1 MPVCSD
7 WLKIVVRDGTIIS
20 ADNLRNLARI
30 LSTPVALD
38 VTSCFKLFRT

>member
-7 WLKIVVRDGTIIS
+7 WLKIVVRDGAIIS
-20 ADNLRNLARI
+20 ADNLRTLAGI

-38 VTSCFKLFRT
+38 PSLNFPNI

>member
-7 WLKIVVRDGTIIS
+7 WLKIVVRDGAIIS
-20 ADNLRNLARI
+20 ADNLRTLAGI